1 MGDPGEDRGGDNKC
15 QEAAGTPEGARMG
28 PVGFMVRRGTE
39 VTKGAGNSLREVVL
53 L

>member
-1 MGDPGEDRGGDNKC
+1 MSRDSRGSKN
-15 QEAAGTPEGARMG
+15 GA
-28 PVGFMVRRGTE
+28 VGLMVRRGTE